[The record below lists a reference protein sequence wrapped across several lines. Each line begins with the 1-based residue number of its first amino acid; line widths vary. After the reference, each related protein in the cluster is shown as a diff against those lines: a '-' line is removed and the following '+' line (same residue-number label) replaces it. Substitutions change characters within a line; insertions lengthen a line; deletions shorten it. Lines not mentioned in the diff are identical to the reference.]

1 MIKNFEVPL
10 IFYRI
15 VTLRLVTIQ
24 CKEVFLRSRG
34 HEKKNHNYI
43 FSYMQISDHE
53 TLQPPALWIY
63 NLTPKPILL
72 GDALSWYILI
82 IGDFGPALCRSVNFD
97 LFLMLFI
104 TDNLGGGIHSSYLVA
119 WGISF
124 GLFHFLPPLKH
135 RETLRFHLK
144 LFFTHRQTWLTT
156 LQKALKVQT
165 VGGPSVKSA
174 MIVLRYAA
182 TPQLSSNPCRARLKR
197 VKSYVIGERERE
209 REILPNRLLLVSI
222 LSDRLS
228 VTWQLQGNY
237 QSSEGGLKL
246 TK

>member
-1 MIKNFEVPL
+1 MRKKIIIISFL
-10 IFYRI
+10 I
-15 VTLRLVTIQ
+15 
-24 CKEVFLRSRG
+24 CKYLTTKRYSHLLYE
-34 HEKKNHNYI
+34 YI
-43 FSYMQISDHE
+43 IW
-53 TLQPPALWIY
+53 LI
-63 NLTPKPILL
+63 NPILL

-82 IGDFGPALCRSVNFD
+82 IRDFGPALCRSVNFD

-119 WGISF
+119 WGISSV
-124 GLFHFLPPLKH
+124 LFHFLPPEH

-174 MIVLRYAA
+174 MIALRYAA

-209 REILPNRLLLVSI
+209 RYFQTDCYL
-222 LSDRLS
+222 
-228 VTWQLQGNY
+228 Y
-237 QSSEGGLKL
+237 QYYQIGWVWHDNCRGTISHLREV
-246 TK
+246 

>member
-1 MIKNFEVPL
+1 MRKKIIIISFL
-10 IFYRI
+10 ICKYLTTKRYRH
-15 VTLRLVTIQ
+15 LLY
-24 CKEVFLRSRG
+24 E
-34 HEKKNHNYI
+34 YI
-43 FSYMQISDHE
+43 IW
-53 TLQPPALWIY
+53 LI
-63 NLTPKPILL
+63 NPILL

-82 IGDFGPALCRSVNFD
+82 TRDFGPALRRSVNFD

-104 TDNLGGGIHSSYLVA
+104 TDNLGGGIHSSYIVA
-119 WGISF
+119 WGISSV
-124 GLFHFLPPLKH
+124 LFHFLPPPLKH

-174 MIVLRYAA
+174 MIALRYAA

-209 REILPNRLLLVSI
+209 RYFQTDCYL
-222 LSDRLS
+222 
-228 VTWQLQGNY
+228 Y
-237 QSSEGGLKL
+237 QYYQIGWVWHDNCRGTISHLREV
-246 TK
+246 